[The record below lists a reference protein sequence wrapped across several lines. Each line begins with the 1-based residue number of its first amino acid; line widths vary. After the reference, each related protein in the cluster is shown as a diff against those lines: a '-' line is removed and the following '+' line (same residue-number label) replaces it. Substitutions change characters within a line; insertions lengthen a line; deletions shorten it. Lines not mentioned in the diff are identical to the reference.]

1 MNGLPGIELA
11 FTLLDLFMTCDLRV
25 RLWWILHATGQAHG
39 TAGTADLARYACSS
53 APPQHTAS
61 AVGKRSVREAK
72 RREPGVQSAAGP
84 AGHARQETRW
94 FSRVTAERSVSRV
107 SFCMGDVERQSR
119 LALNERLVSH
129 PLFDGGCRD
138 PRWATPTTARLE
150 AAWDNANPVW
160 SPRHYVAIGQF
171 KELERP
177 VTSDGQRIA
186 RKLAERPRVATPPT
200 HRKKVSPTIF
210 TNSMSWNRR
219 RCMCLPEPCCV
230 WSVLFVV
237 PGLSP
242 APRLHARAICR
253 SPFGLVASDE
263 PTVVERPS
271 KAAPA
276 SSWYSP
282 RSARSSHSARR
293 RRRPE
298 SGCAFPRLMKQ
309 ADSPIPQPPRK
320 EARSAELEPE
330 PEPEPESAMKPHR
343 KGWILH
349 RQDRHADSRYEAI
362 SALQEQM
369 MDKIRS
375 GGITPEDLKEFKKLI
390 AELSSS
396 INR

>member
-129 PLFDGGCRD
+129 PLFGGGCRD

-237 PGLSP
+237 QDCPQLPACTLAPFAAHLSVW
-242 APRLHARAICR
+242 LHQ
-253 SPFGLVASDE
+253 
-263 PTVVERPS
+263 T
-271 KAAPA
+271 
-276 SSWYSP
+276 SP
-282 RSARSSHSARR
+282 RWWSVHRR
-293 RRRPE
+293 LR
-298 SGCAFPRLMKQ
+298 
-309 ADSPIPQPPRK
+309 
-320 EARSAELEPE
+320 
-330 PEPEPESAMKPHR
+330 PHR
-343 KGWILH
+343 AGT
-349 RQDRHADSRYEAI
+349 RRVQHAAATVQGAGD
-362 SALQEQM
+362 
-369 MDKIRS
+369 
-375 GGITPEDLKEFKKLI
+375 GP
-390 AELSSS
+390 
-396 INR
+396 NRAVRFHV